1 MNINENNVK
10 KTFCLTTDQKV
21 ICDTFICLS
30 MSLTKPSCFKNR
42 NPFSSNSAYD
52 TITYGLL
59 KAGLLESEKRR
70 KCELITLL
78 TPVRFYLFS
87 PSTLTY
93 LVSDR
98 VLSRIGK
105 LFSLDHGAWY
115 VCLWLWLGLHCLS
128 KPAQKDIVGL
138 FWTLTHIKKNLFLH
152 IFFLFCDVQL
162 WNSNQY
168 PLLLLSADYV
178 HALLW
183 DVPTDQFLSAFDPQ
197 MRERSETGC
206 VLLII
211 DPFLPEYSL

>member
-1 MNINENNVK
+1 MVKKWSVPISVLVSQTSFHGGTSGDYYQEIMTLNVNENNVK
-10 KTFCLTTDQKV
+10 KTFCFTTDQKF

-59 KAGLLESEKRR
+59 KARLLESEKRH

-78 TPVRFYLFS
+78 TPMCFYLIS
-87 PSTLTY
+87 PSTFTY

-115 VCLWLWLGLHCLS
+115 FCL
-128 KPAQKDIVGL
+128 
-138 FWTLTHIKKNLFLH
+138 
-152 IFFLFCDVQL
+152 
-162 WNSNQY
+162 
-168 PLLLLSADYV
+168 
-178 HALLW
+178 
-183 DVPTDQFLSAFDPQ
+183 
-197 MRERSETGC
+197 
-206 VLLII
+206 
-211 DPFLPEYSL
+211 

>member
-1 MNINENNVK
+1 MTLNVNENNVK
-10 KTFCLTTDQKV
+10 KTFCFTTDQKV

-30 MSLTKPSCFKNR
+30 ISLTKPFCFKNR

-59 KAGLLESEKRR
+59 KARLLESEKRR
-70 KCELITLL
+70 KCELIALL

-87 PSTLTY
+87 PSTFTY

-115 VCLWLWLGLHCLS
+115 FCLWLWLGLHCLS

-138 FWTLTHIKKNLFLH
+138 LWTLIHIKKNLFLH
-152 IFFLFCDVQL
+152 IFFSFLRC
-162 WNSNQY
+162 
-168 PLLLLSADYV
+168 
-178 HALLW
+178 
-183 DVPTDQFLSAFDPQ
+183 PTMKF
-197 MRERSETGC
+197 
-206 VLLII
+206 
-211 DPFLPEYSL
+211 